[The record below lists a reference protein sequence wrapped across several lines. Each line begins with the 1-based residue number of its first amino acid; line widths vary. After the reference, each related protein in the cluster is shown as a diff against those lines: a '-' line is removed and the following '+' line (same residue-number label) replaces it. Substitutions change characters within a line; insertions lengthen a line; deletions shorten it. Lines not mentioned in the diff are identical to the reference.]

1 MRWLLSLLL
10 PFLLCTCDRGEQVNS
25 QTDTSA
31 EVTISNVK
39 PRQTTDGKVVDAHD
53 GRIIKFGDNFYWY
66 GTQYGSTN
74 GFTKANAYHVYRSP
88 DLVSWEHIGPVLQD
102 APAGV
107 YYRPHVIHHAASD
120 QYILWYNWYPELWD
134 GHFGVATS
142 QTPEGPFTIQ
152 SSDVQV
158 AHSELG
164 VGDFGLFV
172 DDDQT
177 AYISYNTIDGHRVSV
192 EKLTE
197 DYLGSTK
204 KNGGYIAQ
212 YCEAGSM
219 FKRNDIYYLLTD
231 YTCCFCNQ
239 GAGAR
244 VYMADDP
251 LGEWTLTNNINR
263 QPGWRAANLTDGK
276 VFTTEYTALKRTQ
289 DSTFQSLVLDVKA
302 GEKVDGLQLHFFT
315 GNRSGQC
322 GQVEIPDVHQRIV
335 RPSFTFEYLDHGWQP
350 LPVTDAWASSQNMTE
365 LLGFGFGL
373 PPETTQL
380 RLTPNPDFPY
390 DEVRFTEVSDNFA
403 AAWVS
408 NRQPGPIIIPAQQTY
423 VMELPTPTGTDFI
436 WMGDLWG
443 SASDNIKGHDF
454 QYWSSPLQ
462 FDEQGWIKPLELEA
476 EWELEF

>member
-1 MRWLLSLLL
+1 MRYLLPLLL
-10 PFLLCTCDRGEQVNS
+10 ILTLCTCDRAVLAKQSSS
-25 QTDTSA
+25 QT
-31 EVTISNVK
+31 VTLSNVE
-39 PRQTTDGKVVDAHD
+39 PRKTLDGKIVDAHD
-53 GRIIKFGDNFYWY
+53 GRIIQFGDYFYWY

-88 DLVSWEHIGPVLQD
+88 DLVSWEHIGPALKD
-102 APAGV
+102 APAGI
-107 YYRPHVIHHAASD
+107 YYRPHVIYHAASD
-120 QYILWYNWYPELWD
+120 QYMLWYNWYPELWD

-142 QTPEGPFTIQ
+142 KTPEGPFIIH
-152 SSDVQV
+152 SSDVEV

-204 KNGGYIAQ
+204 ENGGYIAQ

-219 FKRNDIYYLLTD
+219 FKRNGIYYLLTD

-263 QPGWRAANLTDGK
+263 QPGWRAANLTDGRT
-276 VFTTEYTALKRTQ
+276 FTTEYTALKRME
-289 DSTFQSLVLDVKA
+289 DSTFQHLILDLKPGFDGNSLKLT
-302 GEKVDGLQLHFFT
+302 FFT

-322 GQVEIPDVHQRIV
+322 GQVELPDVHQRIV
-335 RPSFTFEYLDHGWQP
+335 LPSFQVEYYDHGWQS
-350 LPVTDAWASSQNMTE
+350 LLINDSWAASSNMTE
-365 LLGFGFGL
+365 TLGFGFDRM
-373 PPETTQL
+373 PETTQL
-380 RLTPNPDFPY
+380 RFTPNTDYPY
-390 DEVRFTEVSDNFA
+390 DEVRFTEVSDQVA

-408 NRQPGPIIIPAQQTY
+408 NGQPGPIIIPAQQTY
-423 VMELPTPTGTDFI
+423 VMDLATPTGTAFI

-454 QYWSSPLQ
+454 QYWSSPLK
-462 FDEQGWIKPLELEA
+462 FDEQGWIAPLELEESFTVA
-476 EWELEF
+476 LK